1 MKKGLFFATVAM
13 LAVTSMS
20 ASSAEAAK
28 PRDLVAPLSVSAGHA
43 GDPEALSALWIDGRR
58 QELNGQSQV
67 EDGTKLI
74 RKAEK
79 DERKAS
85 AKLAKMTAIS
95 EEQRAAYV
103 RLVNGFGGASTPAAV
118 ETEIKALKK
127 AADDWK
133 DAYER
138 VVKADAAMKDAQLA
152 IANGQSATRTG
163 NELIAAGREK
173 MQRAENES
181 NPDYVRQMELQK
193 SNPSIEFVEM
203 N

>member
-1 MKKGLFFATVAM
+1 M
-13 LAVTSMS
+13 
-20 ASSAEAAK
+20 
-28 PRDLVAPLSVSAGHA
+28 
-43 GDPEALSALWIDGRR
+43 
-58 QELNGQSQV
+58 
-67 EDGTKLI
+67 
-74 RKAEK
+74 
-79 DERKAS
+79 
-85 AKLAKMTAIS
+85 
-95 EEQRAAYV
+95 